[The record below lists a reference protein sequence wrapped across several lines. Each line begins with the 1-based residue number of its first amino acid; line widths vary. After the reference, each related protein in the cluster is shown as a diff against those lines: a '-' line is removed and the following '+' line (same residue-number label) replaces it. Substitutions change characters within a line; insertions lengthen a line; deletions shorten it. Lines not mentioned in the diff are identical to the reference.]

1 MYQQRD
7 NMVSAR
13 AGRRTPD
20 QETMPAAAYP
30 PNEAERQEL
39 LDSLRL
45 LDTENEEVFDRITRL
60 VARLLKVPTALFSL
74 VDADRQWFK
83 SRVGLDALETPREQA
98 FCAHAILQDQP
109 LVVPDA
115 THDERFADNPLVTG
129 APNIRFYAGV
139 PIRSSGG
146 LPIGTLCAIDDHARV
161 LSADELCILID
172 LADIVQKE
180 VQYRERLAVAGR
192 HLEHSEAVLDASE
205 ARFRTIFD
213 LASIGIA
220 LVAPGGGW
228 LSVNR
233 ALLDIVGYSQEELLR
248 LTFQDITYAEDLDI
262 DLGQLTQ
269 LQAGTI
275 DQYQLEKRYIRKDG
289 RIVWT
294 NLNVSP
300 KRSANGE
307 IEYMVAVVKDIQAQK
322 EAQAALDELHADL
335 EMRVATRTNELRE
348 REAELRS
355 VIENANDAYIGL
367 DEKGAVTVWNRA
379 AEETFGFC
387 ALEAVGRPLEAL
399 IIPPELVH
407 AHQGGMLRYVTSGVS
422 TVLGKRLELPAIR
435 KDSSRLTVEVRIN
448 ELEVRGQK
456 MFSAFLH
463 DITERK
469 QAEARREFESRHDML
484 TGLLNRRALMETLP
498 IAQSRANR
506 SGRSLGLLFV
516 DLDGFK
522 AVNDTHGHEAGD
534 RLLSEIGT
542 RLRGVVRKTDSV
554 FRLAG
559 DEFTVLLE
567 GLHDTG
573 SAYVAAS
580 KIIEAVSRPVAVDG
594 GQARVGASIGLALF
608 APNDG
613 ASPEAL
619 IKEADERMYQAKR
632 AGKGRICPPAP

>member
-1 MYQQRD
+1 MYQQHA
-7 NMVSAR
+7 NMVS
-13 AGRRTPD
+13 RRTPH

-30 PNEAERQEL
+30 PNEAERQTL
-39 LDSLRL
+39 LASLRL
-45 LDTENEEVFDRITRL
+45 LDTEAEEVFDRITRL

-74 VDADRQWFK
+74 VDAERQWFK
-83 SRVGLDALETPREQA
+83 SRVGMETLETPREQA

-109 LVVPDA
+109 LVVADA
-115 THDERFADNPLVTG
+115 ATDARFADNPLVTG
-129 APNIRFYAGV
+129 SPNIRFYAGV

-161 LSADELCILID
+161 LTADELCILID

-192 HLEHSEAVLDASE
+192 HLEQSEAVLDASE

-213 LASIGIA
+213 LASIGISMLSPHGA
-220 LVAPGGGW
+220 W
-228 LSVNR
+228 LRVNR
-233 ALLDIVGYSQEELLR
+233 ALCGIVGYTEEELMR
-248 LTFQDITYAEDLDI
+248 QTFQDITHPDDLDI
-262 DLGQLTQ
+262 DLAQLEQ
-269 LQAGTI
+269 LRAGVI
-275 DQYQLEKRYIRKDG
+275 SQYQLEKRYIRKDG
-289 RIVWT
+289 ATVWV
-294 NLNVSP
+294 NLNVSA
-300 KRSANGE
+300 KRGAGGAVDYL
-307 IEYMVAVVKDIQAQK
+307 IAVVKDIGAQK
-322 EAQAALDELHADL
+322 EAQAALDALHADL
-335 EMRVATRTNELRE
+335 EQRVAARTDELRE

-367 DEKGAVTVWNRA
+367 DANGVVTVWNRA
-379 AEETFGFC
+379 AEETFGY
-387 ALEAVGRPLEAL
+387 GPLEAAGRQLESL
-399 IIPPELVH
+399 IVPPDLLR
-407 AHQGGMLRYVTSGVS
+407 AHRGSLLRYLTGSAAS
-422 TVLGKRLELPAIR
+422 KLGKRVELPAMR
-435 KDSSRLTVEVRIN
+435 KDGTLLTVEVRIN
-448 ELEVRGQK
+448 ELEVRG
-456 MFSAFLH
+456 MRMYSAFLH
-463 DITERK
+463 DISERK
-469 QAEARREFESRHDML
+469 QAESRREFESRHDML

-506 SGRSLGLLFV
+506 GGQSLGLLFI

-534 RLLSEIGT
+534 RLLNEIGA

-567 GLHDTG
+567 GLHDAG
-573 SAYVAAS
+573 SAHVAAA

-594 GQARVGASIGLALF
+594 GEARVGASIGLALF
-608 APNDG
+608 APNGD
-613 ASPEAL
+613 ASPEGL